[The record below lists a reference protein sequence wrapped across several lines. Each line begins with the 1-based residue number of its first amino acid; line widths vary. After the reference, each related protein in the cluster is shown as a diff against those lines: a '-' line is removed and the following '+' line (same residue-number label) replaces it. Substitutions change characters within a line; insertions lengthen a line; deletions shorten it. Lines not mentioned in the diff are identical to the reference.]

1 MRRRPPPRA
10 APRARPPRGLTAAGG
25 RAQDGPRY
33 TSTVV
38 LEISIG
44 GKLAGHIKLGLFGET
59 VPKTV
64 DNFKGLIAGQDFGG
78 YKRSTIHRV
87 IPNFVIQGGD
97 FERGNGT
104 GGRSIYGKK
113 FKDENFALRFAGTG
127 VLAMANAGP
136 DTNGSQWFITLGPTP
151 WLNQKHVVFGNV
163 IEGMEVVRKVEAL
176 PANPRSGKPSAIVR
190 IDDCGML

>member
-1 MRRRPPPRA
+1 M
-10 APRARPPRGLTAAGG
+10 
-25 RAQDGPRY
+25 
-33 TSTVV
+33 
-38 LEISIG
+38 
-44 GKLAGHIKLGLFGET
+44 
-59 VPKTV
+59 PKTV

-113 FKDENFALRFAGTG
+113 FQDENFALRFAGTG